1 MNDLIATL
9 QNPNVAFLLLVIGGL
24 ALATELVHPNVLTGV
39 LGVAA
44 LVLAA
49 VGLSGLPLNWPGLLL
64 LVLGFVLLVAETQV
78 TSYGLLTLAGAACV
92 ALGAYLLYG
101 APAAGEAPV
110 RVDPAVLVITT
121 GAFMLAGLGLAFAAA
136 RARRMPPPKEQLGTP
151 PAAGTVGIVEAPFG
165 PIGTVLLGGETW
177 TARTPDERLLPR
189 GTAVRLVAIDGL
201 TAIVQPA
208 DPADPAAPPASAVLA
223 TTDPSAASP
232 AADRT

>member
-9 QNPNVAFLLLVIGGL
+9 QNPNVAFLLLVVGGL
-24 ALATELVHPNVLTGV
+24 ALATELVHPNLLTGI

-49 VGLSGLPLNWPGLLL
+49 IGLAGLPLNWPGLLL
-64 LVLGFVLLVAETQV
+64 LILGFVLLVAETQV
-78 TSYGLLTLAGAACV
+78 TSYGLLTLAGAFCV
-92 ALGAYLLYG
+92 GLGAYLLYG
-101 APAAGEAPV
+101 SPSAGEEPV
-110 RVDPAVLVITT
+110 QVDPAVLLITT
-121 GAFMLAGLGLAFAAA
+121 GAFALAGLGLAFVAA

-151 PAAGTVGIVEAPFG
+151 PPAGTTGVVEAPLG
-165 PIGTVLLGGETW
+165 PIGTVQLGGETW

-201 TAIVQPA
+201 TAIVQPDDLD
-208 DPADPAAPPASAVLA
+208 DPGPPPAIAIS
-223 TTDPSAASP
+223 TDPSAAAP